1 MPRYWRIS
9 TPESNDLELALFG
22 TSEPASVKRLLD
34 EYCRRNVGSRLK
46 SVIFHRIGVA
56 SVHGVELTDGR
67 QVIVKVHRPLFAGRL
82 EAVQQVQAH
91 LVQQGFPSPR
101 PLAGP
106 SPIGKG
112 IATSES
118 VLNGGSIVDAHN
130 PTVRAVLAR
139 GLHELVCACEQLVG
153 TVDPG
158 PFWLVAAN
166 GLWPPPHDLRFDF
179 ERTAVGAE
187 WIDDF
192 AQNARDRLRAAAG
205 NMVIGHI
212 DWRAENLRVSN
223 GRIVAVYD
231 WESLALLPEPI
242 LVGAV
247 AHAFTASWDAD
258 QPFDIPSLEESR
270 AFIVDYQTARGSEF
284 DAEEREAAD
293 AGHLYA
299 LAYGAR
305 CQHSDAVLK
314 VFPQSSGE
322 DGYVT
327 QLRERGARW
336 LIP

>member
-1 MPRYWRIS
+1 
-9 TPESNDLELALFG
+9 
-22 TSEPASVKRLLD
+22 
-34 EYCRRNVGSRLK
+34 
-46 SVIFHRIGVA
+46 
-56 SVHGVELTDGR
+56 
-67 QVIVKVHRPLFAGRL
+67 
-82 EAVQQVQAH
+82 
-91 LVQQGFPSPR
+91 
-101 PLAGP
+101 
-106 SPIGKG
+106 
-112 IATSES
+112 
-118 VLNGGSIVDAHN
+118 
-130 PTVRAVLAR
+130 
-139 GLHELVCACEQLVG
+139 
-153 TVDPG
+153 
-158 PFWLVAAN
+158 
-166 GLWPPPHDLRFDF
+166 
-179 ERTAVGAE
+179 
-187 WIDDF
+187 
-192 AQNARDRLRAAAG
+192 
-205 NMVIGHI
+205 MVIGHI

-231 WESLALLPEPI
+231 WESLALLPEPV